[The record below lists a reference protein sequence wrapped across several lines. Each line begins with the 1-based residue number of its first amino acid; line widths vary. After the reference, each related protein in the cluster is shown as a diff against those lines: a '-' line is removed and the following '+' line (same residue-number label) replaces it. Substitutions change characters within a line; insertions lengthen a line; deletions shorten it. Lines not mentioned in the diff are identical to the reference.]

1 VRQRATAHAPQW
13 PRAFTP
19 SNPPPLDS
27 HLQPNC
33 FTQIVP
39 HDGRKKIV
47 IYAKRD
53 IETGEELCY
62 DYKFPIEDDE
72 SKKIVCRCGAQ
83 RCRGHMN

>member
-1 VRQRATAHAPQW
+1 
-13 PRAFTP
+13 
-19 SNPPPLDS
+19 
-27 HLQPNC
+27 LQPNC

-53 IETGEELCY
+53 IEAGEELCY